1 MSKQF
6 ESEIIRAAIELSVK
20 ENLTENVKV
29 TYHKTSNNYKIF
41 IWKKGVAAGIIRTAD
56 KWADT
61 VKTFENYCSD
71 LKKSVNAMNAK
82 AHVTLMLLN
91 DMNLNRTLLMIVDG
105 TTIHDFMQKSEK

>member
-6 ESEIIRAAIELSVK
+6 ESEIIRAALELSAK
-20 ENLTENVKV
+20 KALTCNVRVEHRKS
-29 TYHKTSNNYKIF
+29 SNNYKISV
-41 IWKKGVAAGIIRTAD
+41 WKKGVAAGIISTAD

-71 LKKSVNAMNAK
+71 LKKSVNAMDIK

-91 DMNLNRTLLMIVDG
+91 DTNLNRTLLMVVDG
-105 TTIHDFMQKSEK
+105 TTIHDFMQKR